1 MVTNYTMLCPVVFG
15 AGALGE
21 LGNKVKELG
30 GKKVFCIYD
39 AGVKNAGLAE
49 KMTKVLDENQ
59 IDFLFGSTRS
69 MPAGWES
76 KYEYTQVGAEKLQL
90 FAHESSQESQEQIL

>member
-30 GKKVFCIYD
+30 GNKVFCIYD
-39 AGVKNAGLAE
+39 AGV
-49 KMTKVLDENQ
+49 MQD
-59 IDFLFGSTRS
+59 
-69 MPAGWES
+69 
-76 KYEYTQVGAEKLQL
+76 LQKK
-90 FAHESSQESQEQIL
+90 

>member
-39 AGVKNAGLAE
+39 AGVKNNINFIN
-49 KMTKVLDENQ
+49 M
-59 IDFLFGSTRS
+59 
-69 MPAGWES
+69 
-76 KYEYTQVGAEKLQL
+76 
-90 FAHESSQESQEQIL
+90 